1 MQHVLWETWQNQS
14 YVVVVVVS
22 FSPLWHNGSCVHS
35 CRHVCDDCMCQT
47 FHYEVLMSVAR
58 TPSILLSLPLPQEY
72 GISGEAETEKGI
84 ELPLAS
90 CL

>member
-1 MQHVLWETWQNQS
+1 
-14 YVVVVVVS
+14 
-22 FSPLWHNGSCVHS
+22 
-35 CRHVCDDCMCQT
+35 MCQT
-47 FHYEVLMSVAR
+47 FHYEVLISVAR